1 MLYHYLLDMPAL
13 HYLFG
18 LILDLAHVYWE
29 FQVSTQHTPLGAQ
42 QSLKIRIT
50 DNEIIITG
58 TNLVPT
64 KTMPETLPVII
75 NKVFKNMTKVDL

>member
-1 MLYHYLLDMPAL
+1 MHF
-13 HYLFG
+13 LFG

-42 QSLKIRIT
+42 QNLKIRIT

-58 TNLVPT
+58 KNLVPT
-64 KTMPETLPVII
+64 KTMPETLPAII
-75 NKVFKNMTKVDL
+75 NKVFENMTKVFLLPNKSQKSSKS